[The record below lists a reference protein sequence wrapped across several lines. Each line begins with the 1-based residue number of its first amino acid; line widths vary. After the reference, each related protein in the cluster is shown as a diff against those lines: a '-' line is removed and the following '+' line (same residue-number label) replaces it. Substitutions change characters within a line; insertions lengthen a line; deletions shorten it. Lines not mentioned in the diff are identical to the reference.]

1 MRTSGERWLDAV
13 FLIALTLAIAPMV
26 LAPGRIVPGAVWIVV
41 LVVPLWWRRS
51 RLSVFIVP
59 LIFSGVALVLQ
70 YVSLYFLLGP
80 ENFARFWTDFSAA
93 SGPQVRVFLQPEAV
107 ASALI
112 GTDFRVRGN
121 TPPPGEIRA
130 GS

>member
-1 MRTSGERWLDAV
+1 MPPFQSRSTGAFRMA
-13 FLIALTLAIAPMV
+13 LINSAGV
-26 LAPGRIVPGAVWIVV
+26 
-41 LVVPLWWRRS
+41 S
-51 RLSVFIVP
+51 RVTPSSRP
-59 LIFSGVALVLQ
+59 RA
-70 YVSLYFLLGP
+70 
-80 ENFARFWTDFSAA
+80 AR
-93 SGPQVRVFLQPEAV
+93 